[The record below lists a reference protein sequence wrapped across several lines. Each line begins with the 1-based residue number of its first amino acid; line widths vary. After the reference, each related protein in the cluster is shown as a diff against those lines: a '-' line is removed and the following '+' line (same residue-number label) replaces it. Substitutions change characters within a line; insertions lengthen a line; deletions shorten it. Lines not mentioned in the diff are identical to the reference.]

1 MKHRH
6 SHYIGYI
13 ALIILALPLS
23 SCTLLQKSALIRPE
37 VKIERFDIESMS
49 LRDIRLG
56 VDIGLTNPY
65 PVDVRFERI
74 SVKLLI
80 EKNQFFNTNT
90 RRGLKIA
97 PGKKERVSLIV
108 TLKFADIWKI
118 VRQYS
123 EKDYLESEISGEVVL
138 GLLKTSVKGAEFLDS
153 LSIPFQWRVKIPA
166 MKPEIR
172 IVNFA
177 VEMPA
182 RGLVADA
189 IKKGKGIQSVDAVMS
204 SLSDALDGRKSSVHN
219 ASTRLEIELPVI
231 LDIELK
237 NNAKTRILVQDMHYD
252 FFVNGESLIRGETG
266 EIGTNGNTCMVKI
279 RNTIRLRSLSESLI
293 KALKQGKGNYA
304 LKGYSHIRFPEI
316 IKRDPLK
323 LALDEK
329 GGFSF

>member
-1 MKHRH
+1 MKNRH
-6 SHYIGYI
+6 SHYMGYI

-23 SCTLLQKSALIRPE
+23 SCALLQRSALIRPE
-37 VKIERFDIESMS
+37 VKIERFDIEAIS

-56 VDIGLTNPY
+56 IDLGVTNPY
-65 PVDVRFERI
+65 PIDVRFERI
-74 SVKLLI
+74 SAKLLI

-97 PGKKERVSLIV
+97 PGKKERVSFIV
-108 TLKFADIWKI
+108 NLKFADIWKI
-118 VRQYS
+118 VHQYS
-123 EKDYLESEISGEVVL
+123 EKDYLESEISGDVVL
-138 GLLKTSVKGAEFLDS
+138 GLLKTGVQGAKFLDS

-182 RGLVADA
+182 RGQVVDA
-189 IKKGKGIQSVDAVMS
+189 IRKGEGVHSVDAVMS
-204 SLSDALDGRKSSVHN
+204 SLSDVLAGKKSTGRN
-219 ASTRLEIELPVI
+219 ASARLEIELPVI

-266 EIGTNGNTCMVKI
+266 EIVTNGNTFMVKI

-304 LKGYSHIRFPEI
+304 LKGYSHIRFPEA
-316 IKRDPLK
+316 IKKDPLR